1 MGAGDNPASTRF
13 RGPRRTMRK
22 RRATAVVSLALLAG
36 CGTTTQEAPS
46 AREAPPAVPAPPSPT
61 EQVKSLALPFDRY
74 ELTQSQYNA
83 SQNATDVLIRQCM
96 KRKGLDWE
104 VIERPTRVADLT
116 NRRRY
121 GVVESKVARAYGY
134 HAPIALRDPDGTKR
148 ADERR
153 LRTLSAAQQKAALG
167 QENGQ
172 GSGQE
177 SGQGNGDNQ
186 NQGTCNAK
194 AAAQLDDAGGDYTL
208 FNELSPKYLKD
219 SQREPEVKKAMNEW
233 SRCMK
238 ADGKDYATPYDAM
251 NTKKW
256 WQDATAQIGGAEER
270 ATAVRDVHCKEE
282 SGLVDI
288 WYTAESA
295 LEKAAV
301 KKHAKY
307 FRMLE
312 EGKERH
318 LKAVEEVLSR

>member
-1 MGAGDNPASTRF
+1 MDAGDNPASTRF

-36 CGTTTQEAPS
+36 CGTTTQEAQP

-61 EQVKSLALPFDRY
+61 EQVKSLTLPFDRY
-74 ELTQSQYNA
+74 ELAQSQYNA
-83 SQNATDVLIRQCM
+83 SQNATDALIRQCM

-104 VIERPTRVADLT
+104 VIERPTHVADLT

-121 GVVESKVARAYGY
+121 GVVEIKVAQAYGY

-153 LRTLSAAQQKAALG
+153 LRTLSAAQQNAALG
-167 QENGQ
+167 QENGKQ
-172 GSGQE
+172 R
-177 SGQGNGDNQ
+177 GQGNGKNQ
-186 NQGTCNAK
+186 DQDTCNAQ
-194 AAAQLDDAGGDYTL
+194 ASAQLGDAGGDYTL

-219 SQREPEVKKAMNEW
+219 SQQEPEVKKAMNEW

-238 ADGKDYATPYDAM
+238 ADGKEYATPYDAM

-256 WQDATAQIGGAEER
+256 WQDETAQIGGAEER

-282 SGLVDI
+282 SGLVDV
-288 WYTAESA
+288 WYAAESE
-295 LEKAAV
+295 LEKTAV

-307 FRMLE
+307 FRTLE

-318 LKAVEEVLSR
+318 LKAVEKVLSK

>member
-1 MGAGDNPASTRF
+1 MDAGDNPASTRF

-46 AREAPPAVPAPPSPT
+46 AGEAPAAVPAPPSPT
-61 EQVKSLALPFDRY
+61 EQVKSLTLPFDRY

-83 SQNATDVLIRQCM
+83 SQNATDLLIRQCM
-96 KRKGLDWE
+96 QRKGLDWE
-104 VIERPTRVADLT
+104 VIERPTRVTDLT

-121 GVVESKVARAYGY
+121 GVVEIKVARAYGY
-134 HAPIALRDPDGTKR
+134 HAPLALRDPDGTKR

-153 LRTLSAAQQKAALG
+153 LRTLSTAQQKAALG
-167 QENGQ
+167 QEDGQENGQ
-172 GSGQE
+172 ENGQE
-177 SGQGNGDNQ
+177 SGNNQ
-186 NQGTCNAK
+186 DTCNAQ
-194 AAAQLDDAGGDYTL
+194 AAAQLDDSGGDYTL

-219 SQREPEVKKAMNEW
+219 SQREPEVKKAMNGW

-238 ADGKDYATPYDAM
+238 ADGKDYASPYDAM
-251 NTKKW
+251 NAKKW
-256 WQDATAQIGGAEER
+256 WQDETAQIGGAEER
-270 ATAVRDVHCKEE
+270 TTAVRDVHCKEE
-282 SGLVDI
+282 SGLVDV
-288 WYTAESA
+288 WYAAESE

-307 FRMLE
+307 FRTLE

-318 LKAVEEVLSR
+318 LKAVEKVLSR